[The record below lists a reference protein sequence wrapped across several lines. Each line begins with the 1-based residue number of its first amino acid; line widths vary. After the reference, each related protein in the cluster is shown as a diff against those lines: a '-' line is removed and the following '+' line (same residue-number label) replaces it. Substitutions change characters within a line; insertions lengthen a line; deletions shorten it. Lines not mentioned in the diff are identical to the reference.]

1 VFAIARRRGIRP
13 ITIGRQL
20 VATMDDLALSNNG
33 QVPSTYKILVS
44 PSNLELLNPTLK
56 PLAHELRQAVAH
68 HATYEGYSLAGEAVI
83 TFDHDENLGPL
94 ECVVQPSHV
103 SSVSSTPTES
113 ITPTEPVVS
122 EPETHEIHALVLDN
136 GTRFE
141 LTDKKYSIGRQ
152 TTCDIVIADHNV
164 SRVHAE
170 LTTVGGT
177 WRIDDRGST
186 NGTRVNGVI
195 IAEPTP
201 LATGDVI
208 AFGAVNIH
216 FE

>member
-1 VFAIARRRGIRP
+1 MFAIARRRGIRP

-20 VATMDDLALSNNG
+20 VATMDEIALSNNG
-33 QVPSTYKILVS
+33 NVPSTYKVLVS

-56 PLAHELRQAVAH
+56 PLAHELRQAITH

-83 TFDHDENLGPL
+83 TFEHDENLGSA
-94 ECVVQPSHV
+94 ECIIQPSKV
-103 SSVSSTPTES
+103 SSVRAAT
-113 ITPTEPVVS
+113 TEPVRATPA
-122 EPETHEIHALVLDN
+122 EHQIHALVLDD

-141 LTDKKYSIGRQ
+141 LTNDKNIIGRQ

-170 LTTVGGT
+170 IRIVHET
-177 WRIDDRGST
+177 WQIDDRGST
-186 NGTRVNGVI
+186 NGTRVNGAVI
-195 IAEPTP
+195 VEPTP
-201 LATGDVI
+201 LASGDVI
-208 AFGAVNIH
+208 AFGAVNIR

>member
-1 VFAIARRRGIRP
+1 MFAIARRRGIRP

-20 VATMDDLALSNNG
+20 VATMDDIALSNNG

-44 PSNLELLNPTLK
+44 PSNLELLSPTLK
-56 PLAHELRQAVAH
+56 PLAHELRQAIAH

-83 TFDHDENLGPL
+83 TFEHDENLGSG
-94 ECVVQPSHV
+94 ECVIQPSKV
-103 SSVSSTPTES
+103 SSVRAATTNPIKDKATERQ
-113 ITPTEPVVS
+113 
-122 EPETHEIHALVLDN
+122 IHTLVLDN

-141 LTDKKYSIGRQ
+141 LANDKYSIGRQ
-152 TTCDIVIADHNV
+152 TTCDVVIADHNV

-170 LTTVGGT
+170 LKIVQGS
-177 WRIDDRGST
+177 WQIDDRGST
-186 NGTRVNGVI
+186 NGTRVNGTV

-201 LATGDVI
+201 LASGDVI

>member
-20 VATMDDLALSNNG
+20 VATMDEIAISNNG
-33 QVPSTYKILVS
+33 NVPSTYKVLVS

-56 PLAHELRQAVAH
+56 PLAHELRQAITH

-83 TFDHDENLGPL
+83 TFEHDENLGSA
-94 ECVVQPSHV
+94 ECIIQPSKV
-103 SSVSSTPTES
+103 SSVRAAT
-113 ITPTEPVVS
+113 TEPVRATPA
-122 EPETHEIHALVLDN
+122 EHQIHALVLDD

-141 LTDKKYSIGRQ
+141 LTNDKNIIGRQ

-170 LTTVGGT
+170 IRIVHET
-177 WRIDDRGST
+177 WQIDDRGST
-186 NGTRVNGVI
+186 NGTRVNGTEIV
-195 IAEPTP
+195 EPTP
-201 LATGDVI
+201 LASGDVI
-208 AFGAVNIH
+208 AFGAVNIR

>member
-1 VFAIARRRGIRP
+1 MFAIARRRGIRP

-20 VATMDDLALSNNG
+20 VATMDDIALSNNG
-33 QVPSTYKILVS
+33 NVPSTYKVLVS

-56 PLAHELRQAVAH
+56 PLAHELRQAIAH
-68 HATYEGYSLAGEAVI
+68 HATYEGYSLAGEAVV
-83 TFDHDENLGPL
+83 TFEHDENLGPV
-94 ECVVQPSHV
+94 ECVVQPSQV
-103 SSVSSTPTES
+103 SSVRAATTDPIEDKPTARQ
-113 ITPTEPVVS
+113 
-122 EPETHEIHALVLDN
+122 IHTLVLDN

-141 LTDKKYSIGRQ
+141 LANDKYSIGRQ

-170 LTTVGGT
+170 IKVVQGS

-186 NGTRVNGVI
+186 NGTRVNGIVI
-195 IAEPTP
+195 VEPTP
-201 LATGDVI
+201 LASGDVI

>member
-1 VFAIARRRGIRP
+1 MFAIARRRGIRP

-20 VATMDDLALSNNG
+20 VATMDDIALSNNG

-56 PLAHELRQAVAH
+56 PLAHELRQAIAH
-68 HATYEGYSLAGEAVI
+68 HATYEGYSLAGEAVVA
-83 TFDHDENLGPL
+83 FEQDENLGPL
-94 ECVVQPSHV
+94 ECVIQPSKV
-103 SSVSSTPTES
+103 SSVRSTPVTT
-113 ITPTEPVVS
+113 I
-122 EPETHEIHALVLDN
+122 EPEPAIRELHALVLDN

-141 LTDKKYSIGRQ
+141 LTNDKYSIGRQ

-170 LTTVGGT
+170 IKFVQGS

-186 NGTRVNGVI
+186 NGTRVNGIVI
-195 IAEPTP
+195 VEPAP
-201 LATGDVI
+201 LASGDVI

>member
-1 VFAIARRRGIRP
+1 
-13 ITIGRQL
+13 
-20 VATMDDLALSNNG
+20 MDDIALSNNG

-56 PLAHELRQAVAH
+56 PLAHELRQAVTH
-68 HATYEGYSLAGEAVI
+68 HAKYEGYSLAGESVI
-83 TFDHDENLGPL
+83 TFEHDENLGPV
-94 ECVVQPSHV
+94 ECVIKPSKV
-103 SSVSSTPTES
+103 SSVRAA
-113 ITPTEPVVS
+113 PVETI
-122 EPETHEIHALVLDN
+122 EPEPATRVIHALVLDN
-136 GTRFE
+136 GTRFD
-141 LTDKKYSIGRQ
+141 LTNDKYSIGRQ

-170 LTTVGGT
+170 MKFVQGS

-186 NGTRVNGVI
+186 NGTRVNGTVI
-195 IAEPTP
+195 VEPNP
-201 LATGDVI
+201 LVSGDVI

>member
-1 VFAIARRRGIRP
+1 MFAIARRRGIRP
-13 ITIGRQL
+13 ITIGRKL
-20 VATMDDLALSNNG
+20 VATMDDIALSNNG

-83 TFDHDENLGPL
+83 TFEHDENLGPV
-94 ECVVQPSHV
+94 ECVIQPSKV
-103 SSVSSTPTES
+103 SSVRAASVET
-113 ITPTEPVVS
+113 S
-122 EPETHEIHALVLDN
+122 EPEPATREIHTLVLDD
-136 GTRFE
+136 GTQFE
-141 LTDKKYSIGRQ
+141 LTNDKNIIGRQ

-170 LTTVGGT
+170 IRVVRGT
-177 WRIDDRGST
+177 WQIDDRGST
-186 NGTRVNGVI
+186 NGTRVNGTVI
-195 IAEPTP
+195 VEPTP
-201 LATGDVI
+201 LAAGDVI
-208 AFGAVNIH
+208 AFGAVNIR

>member
-20 VATMDDLALSNNG
+20 VATMDDIALSNNG
-33 QVPSTYKILVS
+33 NVPSTYKVLVS

-56 PLAHELRQAVAH
+56 PLAHELRQAITH

-83 TFDHDENLGPL
+83 TFEHDENLGSA
-94 ECVVQPSHV
+94 ECIIQPSKV
-103 SSVSSTPTES
+103 SSVRAAT
-113 ITPTEPVVS
+113 TEPVRATPA
-122 EPETHEIHALVLDN
+122 EHQIHALVLDD

-141 LTDKKYSIGRQ
+141 LTNDKNIIGRQ

-170 LTTVGGT
+170 IRIVHET
-177 WRIDDRGST
+177 WQIDDRGST
-186 NGTRVNGVI
+186 NGTRVNGTVI
-195 IAEPTP
+195 VEPTP
-201 LATGDVI
+201 LASGDVI
-208 AFGAVNIH
+208 AFGAVNIR

>member
-20 VATMDDLALSNNG
+20 VAAMDDIALSNNG
-33 QVPSTYKILVS
+33 QVPSTYKVLVS
-44 PSNLELLNPTLK
+44 PSNLELLAPTLK

-83 TFDHDENLGPL
+83 TFEHDENLGSS
-94 ECVVQPSHV
+94 ECVIRPSKV
-103 SSVSSTPTES
+103 SSVRATTTSAVEA
-113 ITPTEPVVS
+113 EPVVRQVHS
-122 EPETHEIHALVLDN
+122 LVLDD

-141 LTDKKYSIGRQ
+141 LTNDKNIIGRQ

-164 SRVHAE
+164 SRVHADIR
-170 LTTVGGT
+170 VVHGT
-177 WRIDDRGST
+177 WQIDDRGST
-186 NGTRVNGVI
+186 NGTRVNGTVI
-195 IAEPTP
+195 VEPTP
-201 LATGDVI
+201 LASGDVI
-208 AFGAVNIH
+208 AFGAVNIR

>member
-1 VFAIARRRGIRP
+1 MFAIARRRGIRP

-20 VATMDDLALSNNG
+20 VATMDEIALSNNG
-33 QVPSTYKILVS
+33 NVPSTYKVLVS

-56 PLAHELRQAVAH
+56 PLAHELRQAITH

-83 TFDHDENLGPL
+83 TFEHDENLGSA
-94 ECVVQPSHV
+94 ECIIQPSKV
-103 SSVSSTPTES
+103 SSVRAAT
-113 ITPTEPVVS
+113 TEPVRATPA
-122 EPETHEIHALVLDN
+122 EHQIHALVLDD

-141 LTDKKYSIGRQ
+141 LTNDKNIIGRQ

-170 LTTVGGT
+170 IRVVHGT
-177 WRIDDRGST
+177 WQIDDRGST
-186 NGTRVNGVI
+186 NGTRVNGTEIV
-195 IAEPTP
+195 EPTP
-201 LATGDVI
+201 LASGDVI
-208 AFGAVNIH
+208 AFGAVNIR

>member
-1 VFAIARRRGIRP
+1 MFAIARRRGIRP
-13 ITIGRQL
+13 ITVGRQL
-20 VATMDDLALSNNG
+20 VATMDDIALSNNG

-56 PLAHELRQAVAH
+56 PLAHELRQAVTH
-68 HATYEGYSLAGEAVI
+68 HAKYEGYSLAGEAVV
-83 TFDHDENLGPL
+83 TFEHDENLGPL
-94 ECVVQPSHV
+94 ECVIQPSKV
-103 SSVSSTPTES
+103 SSVRSA
-113 ITPTEPVVS
+113 PVDTI
-122 EPETHEIHALVLDN
+122 EPEPATREIHALVLDN

-141 LTDKKYSIGRQ
+141 LANDKYSIGRQ

-170 LTTVGGT
+170 LKFVQGS

-186 NGTRVNGVI
+186 NGTRVNGSMIV
-195 IAEPTP
+195 EPTP
-201 LATGDVI
+201 LTSGDVV

>member
-1 VFAIARRRGIRP
+1 MFAIARRRGIRP

-20 VATMDDLALSNNG
+20 VATMDDIALSNNG

-44 PSNLELLNPTLK
+44 PSNLELLSPTLK
-56 PLAHELRQAVAH
+56 PLAHELRQAIAH

-83 TFDHDENLGPL
+83 TFEHDENLGSG
-94 ECVVQPSHV
+94 ECVIQPSKV
-103 SSVSSTPTES
+103 SSVRAATTNPIEDKATERQ
-113 ITPTEPVVS
+113 
-122 EPETHEIHALVLDN
+122 IHTLVLDN

-141 LTDKKYSIGRQ
+141 LANDKYSIGRQ

-170 LTTVGGT
+170 LKIVQGS
-177 WRIDDRGST
+177 WQIDDRGST
-186 NGTRVNGVI
+186 NGTRVNGTV

-201 LATGDVI
+201 LASGDVI

>member
-1 VFAIARRRGIRP
+1 MFAIARRRGIRP

-20 VATMDDLALSNNG
+20 VTTMDDIALSNNG

-56 PLAHELRQAVAH
+56 PLAHELRQAVVH

-83 TFDHDENLGPL
+83 TFEHDENLGPL
-94 ECVVQPSHV
+94 ECVIRPSKV
-103 SSVSSTPTES
+103 SSVRSAPVPT
-113 ITPTEPVVS
+113 S
-122 EPETHEIHALVLDN
+122 EPKSAARGIHALVLDN
-136 GTRFE
+136 GTQFE
-141 LTDKKYSIGRQ
+141 LTNDKYSIGRQ

-170 LTTVGGT
+170 IKFVQGS

-186 NGTRVNGVI
+186 NGTRVNGIVI
-195 IAEPTP
+195 VEPTP
-201 LATGDVI
+201 LASGDVI

>member
-1 VFAIARRRGIRP
+1 MFAIARRRGIRP

-20 VATMDDLALSNNG
+20 VATMDDIALSNNG

-44 PSNLELLNPTLK
+44 PSNLELLAPTLK

-83 TFDHDENLGPL
+83 TFEHDENLGSA
-94 ECVVQPSHV
+94 ECVIQPSKL
-103 SSVSSTPTES
+103 SSVRTAT
-113 ITPTEPVVS
+113 TDPV
-122 EPETHEIHALVLDN
+122 EAKPAERQIHALVLDD

-141 LTDKKYSIGRQ
+141 LTNDKNVIGRQ

-170 LTTVGGT
+170 IRVVHGT
-177 WRIDDRGST
+177 WQIDDRGST
-186 NGTRVNGVI
+186 NGTRVNGTVI
-195 IAEPTP
+195 VEPTP
-201 LATGDVI
+201 LASGDVI
-208 AFGAVNIH
+208 AFGAVNIR

>member
-1 VFAIARRRGIRP
+1 
-13 ITIGRQL
+13 
-20 VATMDDLALSNNG
+20 MDNIALSNNG
-33 QVPSTYKILVS
+33 HVPSTYKILVS

-83 TFDHDENLGPL
+83 TFEHDENLGPV
-94 ECVVQPSHV
+94 ECVVRPSKV
-103 SSVSSTPTES
+103 SSVRAAPV
-113 ITPTEPVVS
+113 EPIDL
-122 EPETHEIHALVLDN
+122 EPATREIHALVLDN

-141 LTDKKYSIGRQ
+141 LANDKYSIGRQ
-152 TTCDIVIADHNV
+152 TTCDVVIADHNV

-170 LTTVGGT
+170 MKIVQGT

-186 NGTRVNGVI
+186 NGTRVNGTVI
-195 IAEPTP
+195 VEPTP
-201 LATGDVI
+201 LAPGDVI

>member
-1 VFAIARRRGIRP
+1 MFAIARRRGIRP

-20 VATMDDLALSNNG
+20 VATMDEIAISNNG
-33 QVPSTYKILVS
+33 NVPSTYKVLVS

-56 PLAHELRQAVAH
+56 PLAHELRQAITH

-83 TFDHDENLGPL
+83 TFEHDENLGSA
-94 ECVVQPSHV
+94 ECIIQPSKV
-103 SSVSSTPTES
+103 SSVRAAT
-113 ITPTEPVVS
+113 TEPVRATPA
-122 EPETHEIHALVLDN
+122 EHQIHALVLDD

-141 LTDKKYSIGRQ
+141 LTNDKNIIGRQ

-164 SRVHAE
+164 SRVHADIR
-170 LTTVGGT
+170 VVHGT
-177 WRIDDRGST
+177 WQIDDRGST
-186 NGTRVNGVI
+186 NGTRVNGTVI
-195 IAEPTP
+195 VEPTP
-201 LATGDVI
+201 LASGDVI

>member
-1 VFAIARRRGIRP
+1 MFAIARRRGIRP

-20 VATMDDLALSNNG
+20 VATMDEIAISNNG
-33 QVPSTYKILVS
+33 NVPSTYKVLVS

-56 PLAHELRQAVAH
+56 PLAHELRQAITH

-83 TFDHDENLGPL
+83 TFEHDENLGSA
-94 ECVVQPSHV
+94 ECIIQPSKV
-103 SSVSSTPTES
+103 SSVRAAT
-113 ITPTEPVVS
+113 TEPVRATPA
-122 EPETHEIHALVLDN
+122 EHQIHALVLDD

-141 LTDKKYSIGRQ
+141 LTNDKNIIGRQ

-170 LTTVGGT
+170 IRIVHET
-177 WRIDDRGST
+177 WQIDDRGST
-186 NGTRVNGVI
+186 NGTRVNGAVI
-195 IAEPTP
+195 VEPTP
-201 LATGDVI
+201 LASGDVI
-208 AFGAVNIH
+208 AFGAVNIR